1 MPLVRQPDIIN
12 EQNLFIEGLGFLGL
26 ASKIELPA
34 IEFETIEQTG
44 VYKGEIATDI
54 LKAMIAKFT
63 LKEYNPVI
71 WQALSKRG
79 VQSPSIY
86 AKWDSKGKNI
96 NAPQV
101 ATFRGKIKK
110 LEDNLEVG
118 KEAELVFEMAVDF
131 YKRESYGKTLLL
143 IDTENL
149 ICEINGVDQWAAVK
163 ANVL

>member
-12 EQNLFIEGLGFLGL
+12 KQNLFIEGLGFLGT
-26 ASKIELPA
+26 ASKIEVPA
-34 IEFETIEQTG
+34 VEFETIEKEG
-44 VYKGEIATDI
+44 VYKGEMATDI
-54 LKAMIAKFT
+54 LKALTAKFT

-71 WQALSKRG
+71 WQALSQRSM
-79 VQSPSIY
+79 QSPNIY

-101 ATFRGKIKK
+101 ATFRGKVKK

-118 KEAELVFEMAVDF
+118 KEAQLVFEMAVDF
-131 YKRESYGKTLLL
+131 YKRESYGKTELL

-149 ICEINGVDQWAAVK
+149 VCEIAGVDQWATLK